1 MSVIRAFVVSGL
13 VCLSLWAVPLAE
25 IYRTQGVGALEQKA
39 EDLLQSRA
47 YWEAFIGD
55 KDVSLG
61 YYESEPVLV
70 LVDKTADTLKVFE
83 FKEGNPVLQL
93 NHPVIT
99 GIGGDKQREGDLKT
113 PVGVYD
119 VVRRFVP
126 SDPFYGQI
134 AFALSYPNV
143 MDRQMGKDGYGIWIH
158 GHPLNSA
165 QRYDKNTRGCVVM
178 TNDLLDVFDA
188 TVKDKKIV
196 TLVSE
201 VGEPKVDKEVVIDL
215 LTQVFEWRNA
225 WKYSD
230 IDRYMT
236 YYHQDFRRFDGMRIG
251 EFSRMKRTIFSR
263 NEDKTILFNDLA
275 VAPYPNEEGK
285 PLFRITY
292 HQTYETRNYQH
303 RGNKEIYVDFSDG
316 RMKILVE
323 R

>member
-1 MSVIRAFVVSGL
+1 
-13 VCLSLWAVPLAE
+13 
-25 IYRTQGVGALEQKA
+25 
-39 EDLLQSRA
+39 
-47 YWEAFIGD
+47 
-55 KDVSLG
+55 
-61 YYESEPVLV
+61 
-70 LVDKTADTLKVFE
+70 VFE

-99 GIGGDKQREGDLKT
+99 GIGGDKRREGDLKT

-143 MDRQMGKDGYGIWIH
+143 MDRQMGKDGHGIWIH

-178 TNDLLDVFDA
+178 TNDLLDVFDTA
-188 TVKDKKIV
+188 VKNKKIL

-201 VGEPKVDKEVVIDL
+201 AGEPKVNKETIIDL

-236 YYHQDFRRFDGMRIG
+236 YYHEDFRRFDGMRIG
-251 EFSRMKRTIFSR
+251 EFTRMKRSVFSR
-263 NEDKTILFNDLA
+263 KEDKTILFNDLT
-275 VAPYPNEEGK
+275 VAPYPNEEGR

-292 HQTYETRNYQH
+292 HQTYETSNYQH
-303 RGNKEIYVDFSDG
+303 RGHKEIYVDFSDG

>member
-1 MSVIRAFVVSGL
+1 MFRVLLISSIVWAH
-13 VCLSLWAVPLAE
+13 LWAIPLVE
-25 IYRTQGVGALEQKA
+25 TYRTQGVAALEKQA
-39 EDLLQSRA
+39 EEVLQSRA
-47 YWEAFIGD
+47 YWDAFIGE

-61 YYESEPVLV
+61 YYEREPMLV

-83 FKEGNPVLQL
+83 FEKGNPVLQM

-134 AFALSYPNV
+134 AFALSYPNI
-143 MDRQMGKDGYGIWIH
+143 MDKRMGKDGYGIWIH

-165 QRYDKNTRGCVVM
+165 QRYDQNTRGCVVM
-178 TNDLLDVFDA
+178 TNDLLDIFDA
-188 TVKDKKIV
+188 KVQEKK
-196 TLVSE
+196 TLTLISE
-201 VGEPKVDKEVVIDL
+201 AGEPKVEKETIVAL

-230 IDRYMT
+230 VNRYMT
-236 YYHQDFRRFDGMRIG
+236 FYHEDFRRFDGMRLE
-251 EFSRMKRTIFSR
+251 EFTRMKRTIFSR
-263 NEDKTILFNDLA
+263 NEDKMILFNDLA
-275 VAPYPNEEGK
+275 VVPYPNEEGR
-285 PLFRITY
+285 PLFRVSY
-292 HQTYETRNYQH
+292 HQTYETKNYQH
-303 RGNKEIYVDFSDG
+303 RGNKEIYVDFSNNQ
-316 RMKILVE
+316 MKILVE

>member
-1 MSVIRAFVVSGL
+1 VFRVLLISSIVWAH
-13 VCLSLWAVPLAE
+13 LWAIPLVE
-25 IYRTQGVGALEQKA
+25 TYRTQGVAALEKQA
-39 EDLLQSRA
+39 EEVLQSRA
-47 YWEAFIGD
+47 YWDAFIGE

-61 YYESEPVLV
+61 YYEREPMLV

-83 FKEGNPVLQL
+83 FEKGNPVLQM

-134 AFALSYPNV
+134 AFALSYPNI
-143 MDRQMGKDGYGIWIH
+143 MDKRMGKDGYGIWIH

-165 QRYDKNTRGCVVM
+165 QRYDQNTRGCVVM
-178 TNDLLDVFDA
+178 TNDLLDIFDA
-188 TVKDKKIV
+188 KVQEKK
-196 TLVSE
+196 TLTLISE
-201 VGEPKVDKEVVIDL
+201 AGEPKVEKETIVAL

-230 IDRYMT
+230 VNRYMT
-236 YYHQDFRRFDGMRIG
+236 FYHEDFRRFDGMRLE
-251 EFSRMKRTIFSR
+251 EFTRMKRTIFSR
-263 NEDKTILFNDLA
+263 NEDKMILFNDLA
-275 VAPYPNEEGK
+275 VVPYPNEEGR
-285 PLFRITY
+285 PLFRVSY
-292 HQTYETRNYQH
+292 HQTYETKNYQH
-303 RGNKEIYVDFSDG
+303 RGNKEIYVDFSNNQ
-316 RMKILVE
+316 MKILVE